1 MGEAVTLPDP
11 ELSNLA
17 EIESAIKEA
26 QGGMN
31 EKEKLASFIVA
42 EVAAVWPCS
51 IFEIISCRMLNFITR
66 MLISMIVYFNLL
78 ASPAPLRNTSPSC
91 SQYSRLARTWR
102 ALRIYMY
109 CTESC

>member
-42 EVAAVWPCS
+42 EVGALWPCL
-51 IFEIISCRMLNFITR
+51 IFEITSCRILDLHYEDINTCDRLFQ
-66 MLISMIVYFNLL
+66 LVGL
-78 ASPAPLRNTSPSC
+78 ACTS
-91 SQYSRLARTWR
+91 
-102 ALRIYMY
+102 
-109 CTESC
+109 

>member
-1 MGEAVTLPDP
+1 MVKGTTSTQYRLCNATLLFVLTGRLTQHLHYLADGLFSDRSDVNVVGMGETVTLPDP

-42 EVAAVWPCS
+42 EVGT
-51 IFEIISCRMLNFITR
+51 L
-66 MLISMIVYFNLL
+66 
-78 ASPAPLRNTSPSC
+78 
-91 SQYSRLARTWR
+91 
-102 ALRIYMY
+102 
-109 CTESC
+109 